1 MTAIFI
7 YVAPLLWFFYCF
19 YYTKVRHSL
28 ARIVKICAI
37 HLTLSSRW
45 YILDKVKYGG
55 CPHVS
60 QNFILLLHHFLP
72 QFFRVYRRA
81 AASRRA
87 QLLGCC
93 SLFIVGKH
101 PGCSPSE
108 LTKALYLDW
117 GYSQRSLNKLVADG
131 FLSKEKHGRSYT
143 PTLTDR
149 GQQAF
154 VVSHKCFHLGTIPAW
169 PT

>member
-1 MTAIFI
+1 M
-7 YVAPLLWFFYCF
+7 
-19 YYTKVRHSL
+19 
-28 ARIVKICAI
+28 ARIVKICVI
-37 HLTLSSRW
+37 YLTLSSNG

-55 CPHVS
+55 YSHVP

-87 QLLGCC
+87 QLWAAVLV
-93 SLFIVGKH
+93 IYVGKH

-117 GYSQRSLNKLVADG
+117 GYSQRSLNKLAADG
-131 FLSKEKHGRSYT
+131 FLSREKHGRSYAL
-143 PTLTDR
+143 TLTDR

-154 VVSHKCFHLGTIPAW
+154 VISHQVFFTWNDTRLANLNDTEKDQLLALLQKAAEGMPEHV
-169 PT
+169 